1 MRRLFFAL
9 VFVGVLALG
18 CTSDPT
24 SVAGGTPAFGAAGNS
39 GCYAVNITSHAAG
52 VFPAFSG
59 TTTGDVE
66 ATISTAFDAGASVS
80 HGVVI
85 GNEGTTTWSVTGGI
99 IPELV
104 GQVFETETKSNLTI
118 LQPDNDPFVFAINGA
133 ARARS
138 GVAKANLTFHGSFD
152 LGDFVPPFDVD
163 LVWHGVICP

>member
-1 MRRLFFAL
+1 MKRLFFAL

-18 CTSDPT
+18 CTTEPT
-24 SVAGGTPAFGAAGNS
+24 NVDGDIPTFGVAGNS
-39 GCYAVNITSHAAG
+39 GCYTVNITSHAAG

-66 ATISTAFDAGASVS
+66 ATISTAFDAGASVT

-85 GNEGTTTWSVTGGI
+85 GNEGRTTWNVTGGI
-99 IPELV
+99 IPELI
-104 GQVFETETKSNLTI
+104 GEVFETESKSNLTI
-118 LQPDNDPFVFAINGA
+118 LQPDNDPFVFRLNGA
-133 ARARS
+133 GQASS
-138 GVAKANLTFHGSFD
+138 GVSKANLTFHGSFD